1 MNANQ
6 ISQIATSLNV
16 SPNQIKRAEEWANVL
31 FVVVQGKGARF
42 VSKKV
47 VSMTQLISG
56 LEFAQKLQTLWN
68 QSKGSE
74 WNKLAGG
81 FVKARLWDKKADEIR
96 VYFGDGYFSIKEI
109 GGEFKAGYF
118 GFKYGIQAEV
128 VTLIKVLK
136 EDFKLAS
143 LKPEK
148 VKVLRNED
156 GEEVEENDPDGVVY
170 A

>member
-1 MNANQ
+1 
-6 ISQIATSLNV
+6 
-16 SPNQIKRAEEWANVL
+16 
-31 FVVVQGKGARF
+31 
-42 VSKKV
+42 
-47 VSMTQLISG
+47 MTQQLISG
-56 LEFAQKLQTLWN
+56 LEFTQKLQTLWN

-81 FVKARLWDKKADEIR
+81 YV
-96 VYFGDGYFSIKEI
+96 
-109 GGEFKAGYF
+109 GEVAS
-118 GFKYGIQAEV
+118 
-128 VTLIKVLK
+128 LIKVLK

-156 GEEVEENDPDGVVY
+156 GKEVEENDPDGVVY